1 MNLQGDKIV
10 KKEDSMLLSD
20 PFEKLKLLLDQ
31 GEFELLED
39 EEEKN
44 KGNRYRLVYLMNDAV
59 ESFLVL
65 ENGRM
70 TGEYQREY
78 DGEIEAELRE
88 YEGTETFRETTEGR
102 KKKYV
107 LTVHQGE
114 SVCTLLFT
122 GLKEEVSLY
131 NYGEIGH
138 FWVKGYE
145 YLRQL
150 EYTFAIL
157 RDKREYLGDR
167 YCNRREQKL
176 AALADFPPLNYTCY
190 PAISKEYLV
199 ERDDA
204 WRPTGQALA
213 VMEELLKEVGDK
225 QLLRLVR
232 LYAMFPVK
240 ILTRY
245 IAMQLHRSKHKKV
258 AQVLLQQ
265 VRQAAKAYPER
276 KFSGKEEKQF
286 REQRKRAQDYAK
298 EWEAKGYRTD
308 IFREEPFVASRDSIE
323 GKYYVMIWKKA
334 FGTRRRRLKKSCKTE
349 HKKQCIVKFSGITVR
364 VSRQRIQR
372 QREEKTI

>member
-39 EEEKN
+39 EAEKN

-150 EYTFAIL
+150 EYIFAIL

-199 ERDDA
+199 ERENA
-204 WRPTGQALA
+204 WKPAGQALS
-213 VMEELLKEVGDK
+213 VMEELLKETGDK

-240 ILTRY
+240 ILARY
-245 IAMQLHRSKHKKV
+245 IAMQLHRTKHRKV
-258 AQVLLQQ
+258 VQLLQQQ
-265 VRQAAKAYPER
+265 VRQAAKYYPER
-276 KFSGKEEKQF
+276 KFSGKEEKKF
-286 REQRKRAQDYAK
+286 REQRKRAQDCAR
-298 EWEAKGYRTD
+298 EWEEKGYRVD
-308 IFREEPFVASRDSIE
+308 IFREEPFTVSRDSVE
-323 GKYYVMIWKKA
+323 GKYYVMIWKKG
-334 FGTRRRRLKKSCKTE
+334 FRNQK
-349 HKKQCIVKFSGITVR
+349 VKI
-364 VSRQRIQR
+364 
-372 QREEKTI
+372 EEIL

>member
-204 WRPTGQALA
+204 WSPTGQALT

-240 ILTRY
+240 VLARY
-245 IAMQLHRSKHKKV
+245 IAMQLHRTKHQKV
-258 AQVLLQQ
+258 IQTLQQQ
-265 VRQAAKAYPER
+265 VRQAAKNYPER
-276 KFSGKEEKQF
+276 KFFGKEEKQF
-286 REQRKRAQDYAK
+286 REQKKRAQACAK
-298 EWEAKGYRTD
+298 EWEEKGCRTD
-308 IFREEPFVASRDSIE
+308 IFREEPFTTSRDSIE
-323 GKYYVMIWKKA
+323 GKYYVMIWKKG
-334 FGTRRRRLKKSCKTE
+334 FWNQKVT
-349 HKKQCIVKFSGITVR
+349 I
-364 VSRQRIQR
+364 
-372 QREEKTI
+372 EEIR

>member
-1 MNLQGDKIV
+1 M
-10 KKEDSMLLSD
+10 
-20 PFEKLKLLLDQ
+20 
-31 GEFELLED
+31 
-39 EEEKN
+39 
-44 KGNRYRLVYLMNDAV
+44 
-59 ESFLVL
+59 
-65 ENGRM
+65 
-70 TGEYQREY
+70 
-78 DGEIEAELRE
+78 
-88 YEGTETFRETTEGR
+88 
-102 KKKYV
+102 
-107 LTVHQGE
+107 
-114 SVCTLLFT
+114 
-122 GLKEEVSLY
+122 Y

-276 KFSGKEEKQF
+276 KFSGKEENSSGSRENEHRTMRKSGKQKDTG
-286 REQRKRAQDYAK
+286 Q
-298 EWEAKGYRTD
+298 
-308 IFREEPFVASRDSIE
+308 IF
-323 GKYYVMIWKKA
+323 
-334 FGTRRRRLKKSCKTE
+334 FGRNRL
-349 HKKQCIVKFSGITVR
+349 
-364 VSRQRIQR
+364 
-372 QREEKTI
+372 

>member
-39 EEEKN
+39 VAEKY

-225 QLLRLVR
+225 KLLRLVR

-245 IAMQLHRSKHKKV
+245 IAMQLHRTKHRKV
-258 AQVLLQQ
+258 VQLLQQQ
-265 VRQAAKAYPER
+265 VRQAAKYYPER
-276 KFSGKEEKQF
+276 KFSGKEEKKF
-286 REQRKRAQDYAK
+286 REQRKRAQDCAR
-298 EWEAKGYRTD
+298 EWEEKGYRVD
-308 IFREEPFVASRDSIE
+308 IFREEPFTVSRDSVE
-323 GKYYVMIWKKA
+323 GKYYVMIWKKG
-334 FGTRRRRLKKSCKTE
+334 FRNQK
-349 HKKQCIVKFSGITVR
+349 VKI
-364 VSRQRIQR
+364 
-372 QREEKTI
+372 EEIL

>member
-258 AQVLLQQ
+258 LVQQ

-323 GKYYVMIWKKA
+323 GKYYVMIWKKGFRNQKA
-334 FGTRRRRLKKSCKTE
+334 K
-349 HKKQCIVKFSGITVR
+349 I
-364 VSRQRIQR
+364 
-372 QREEKTI
+372 EEIL

>member
-20 PFEKLKLLLDQ
+20 PFEKLKLLLEQ

-39 EEEKN
+39 ETEKN

-88 YEGTETFRETTEGR
+88 YEGTETVPEITEGR

-107 LTVHQGE
+107 LTVQQGE

-199 ERDDA
+199 ERENA
-204 WRPTGQALA
+204 WNPSGQVLA

-232 LYAMFPVK
+232 LYAMFPVRM
-240 ILTRY
+240 LARY

-258 AQVLLQQ
+258 AQALLQQ
-265 VRQAAKAYPER
+265 VRQAAKGYPER

-286 REQRKRAQDYAK
+286 REQKKRAQDCAK
-298 EWEAKGYRTD
+298 EWEAKGYRAD

-323 GKYYVMIWKKA
+323 GKYYVMIWKK
-334 FGTRRRRLKKSCKTE
+334 RLLE
-349 HKKQCIVKFSGITVR
+349 PEG
-364 VSRQRIQR
+364 
-372 QREEKTI
+372 ED

>member
-39 EEEKN
+39 EAEKN

-199 ERDDA
+199 ERENA
-204 WRPTGQALA
+204 WKPAGQALS
-213 VMEELLKEVGDK
+213 VMEELLKETGDK

-240 ILTRY
+240 ILARY
-245 IAMQLHRSKHKKV
+245 IAMQLHRTKHRKV
-258 AQVLLQQ
+258 VQLLQQQ
-265 VRQAAKAYPER
+265 VRQAAKYYPER
-276 KFSGKEEKQF
+276 KFSGKEEKKF
-286 REQRKRAQDYAK
+286 REQRKRAQDCAR
-298 EWEAKGYRTD
+298 EWEEKGYRVD
-308 IFREEPFVASRDSIE
+308 IYREEPFMVSRDSVE
-323 GKYYVMIWKKA
+323 GKYYVMIWKKG
-334 FGTRRRRLKKSCKTE
+334 FRNQK
-349 HKKQCIVKFSGITVR
+349 VKI
-364 VSRQRIQR
+364 
-372 QREEKTI
+372 EEIL

>member
-240 ILTRY
+240 ILTLSL
-245 IAMQLHRSKHKKV
+245 IH
-258 AQVLLQQ
+258 
-265 VRQAAKAYPER
+265 
-276 KFSGKEEKQF
+276 
-286 REQRKRAQDYAK
+286 
-298 EWEAKGYRTD
+298 
-308 IFREEPFVASRDSIE
+308 I
-323 GKYYVMIWKKA
+323 
-334 FGTRRRRLKKSCKTE
+334 
-349 HKKQCIVKFSGITVR
+349 
-364 VSRQRIQR
+364 
-372 QREEKTI
+372 

>member
-10 KKEDSMLLSD
+10 KKEDSMFLSD

-39 EEEKN
+39 EAEKN

-88 YEGTETFRETTEGR
+88 YEGTEIFRETTEGR

-225 QLLRLVR
+225 KLLRLVR

-240 ILTRY
+240 ILARY
-245 IAMQLHRSKHKKV
+245 IAMQLHRTKHRKV
-258 AQVLLQQ
+258 AQLLQQQ
-265 VRQAAKAYPER
+265 VRQAAKYYPER
-276 KFSGKEEKQF
+276 KFSGKEEKKF
-286 REQRKRAQDYAK
+286 REQRKRAQDCAR
-298 EWEAKGYRTD
+298 EWEEKGYRVD
-308 IFREEPFVASRDSIE
+308 IFREEPFTVSRDSVE
-323 GKYYVMIWKKA
+323 GKYYVMIWKKG
-334 FGTRRRRLKKSCKTE
+334 FRNQK
-349 HKKQCIVKFSGITVR
+349 VKI
-364 VSRQRIQR
+364 
-372 QREEKTI
+372 EEIL

>member
-39 EEEKN
+39 EAEKN

-265 VRQAAKAYPER
+265 VRQAAKAYPKR
-276 KFSGKEEKQF
+276 KFSGKKKNSFGSRENEHRTMRKSGKQKDTG
-286 REQRKRAQDYAK
+286 Q
-298 EWEAKGYRTD
+298 
-308 IFREEPFVASRDSIE
+308 IF
-323 GKYYVMIWKKA
+323 
-334 FGTRRRRLKKSCKTE
+334 FGRNRL
-349 HKKQCIVKFSGITVR
+349 
-364 VSRQRIQR
+364 
-372 QREEKTI
+372 

>member
-138 FWVKGYE
+138 FWVKGMN
-145 YLRQL
+145 
-150 EYTFAIL
+150 T
-157 RDKREYLGDR
+157 
-167 YCNRREQKL
+167 CVSWST
-176 AALADFPPLNYTCY
+176 PL
-190 PAISKEYLV
+190 P
-199 ERDDA
+199 
-204 WRPTGQALA
+204 
-213 VMEELLKEVGDK
+213 
-225 QLLRLVR
+225 
-232 LYAMFPVK
+232 
-240 ILTRY
+240 
-245 IAMQLHRSKHKKV
+245 
-258 AQVLLQQ
+258 
-265 VRQAAKAYPER
+265 
-276 KFSGKEEKQF
+276 
-286 REQRKRAQDYAK
+286 
-298 EWEAKGYRTD
+298 
-308 IFREEPFVASRDSIE
+308 
-323 GKYYVMIWKKA
+323 
-334 FGTRRRRLKKSCKTE
+334 
-349 HKKQCIVKFSGITVR
+349 FSGINGSIWVTDIATGANR
-364 VSRQRIQR
+364 SLRRWRIFHR
-372 QREEKTI
+372 

>member
-1 MNLQGDKIV
+1 M
-10 KKEDSMLLSD
+10 
-20 PFEKLKLLLDQ
+20 
-31 GEFELLED
+31 
-39 EEEKN
+39 
-44 KGNRYRLVYLMNDAV
+44 
-59 ESFLVL
+59 
-65 ENGRM
+65 
-70 TGEYQREY
+70 
-78 DGEIEAELRE
+78 
-88 YEGTETFRETTEGR
+88 
-102 KKKYV
+102 
-107 LTVHQGE
+107 
-114 SVCTLLFT
+114 
-122 GLKEEVSLY
+122 Y

-245 IAMQLHRSKHKKV
+245 IAMQLHRNKHKKV

-323 GKYYVMIWKKA
+323 GKYYVMIWKKGFRNQKA
-334 FGTRRRRLKKSCKTE
+334 K
-349 HKKQCIVKFSGITVR
+349 I
-364 VSRQRIQR
+364 
-372 QREEKTI
+372 EEIL

>member
-39 EEEKN
+39 EAEKN

-225 QLLRLVR
+225 KLLRLVR

-240 ILTRY
+240 ILARY
-245 IAMQLHRSKHKKV
+245 IAMQLHRTKHRKV
-258 AQVLLQQ
+258 VQLLQQQ
-265 VRQAAKAYPER
+265 VRQAAKYYPER
-276 KFSGKEEKQF
+276 KFSGKEEKKF
-286 REQRKRAQDYAK
+286 REQRKRAQDCAR
-298 EWEAKGYRTD
+298 EWEEKGYRVD
-308 IFREEPFVASRDSIE
+308 IFREEPFTVSRDSVE
-323 GKYYVMIWKKA
+323 GKYYVMIWKKG
-334 FGTRRRRLKKSCKTE
+334 FRNQK
-349 HKKQCIVKFSGITVR
+349 VKIKE
-364 VSRQRIQR
+364 IL
-372 QREEKTI
+372 

>member
-199 ERDDA
+199 ERGDA

-245 IAMQLHRSKHKKV
+245 IAMQLHRNKHKKV

-323 GKYYVMIWKKA
+323 GKYYVMIWKKGFRNQKA
-334 FGTRRRRLKKSCKTE
+334 K
-349 HKKQCIVKFSGITVR
+349 I
-364 VSRQRIQR
+364 
-372 QREEKTI
+372 EEIL

>member
-39 EEEKN
+39 EAEKN

-225 QLLRLVR
+225 KLLRLVR

-240 ILTRY
+240 ILARY
-245 IAMQLHRSKHKKV
+245 IAMQLHRTKHRKV
-258 AQVLLQQ
+258 VQLLQQQ
-265 VRQAAKAYPER
+265 VRQAAKYYPER
-276 KFSGKEEKQF
+276 KFSGKEEKKF
-286 REQRKRAQDYAK
+286 REQRKRAQDCAR
-298 EWEAKGYRTD
+298 EWEEKGYRVD
-308 IFREEPFVASRDSIE
+308 IFREEPFTVSRDSVE
-323 GKYYVMIWKKA
+323 GKYYVMIWKKG
-334 FGTRRRRLKKSCKTE
+334 FRNQK
-349 HKKQCIVKFSGITVR
+349 VKI
-364 VSRQRIQR
+364 
-372 QREEKTI
+372 EEIL

>member
-39 EEEKN
+39 EAEKN

-204 WRPTGQALA
+204 WSSTGQALT

-240 ILTRY
+240 VLARY
-245 IAMQLHRSKHKKV
+245 IAMQLHRAKHQKV
-258 AQVLLQQ
+258 IQTLQQQ
-265 VRQAAKAYPER
+265 VRQAAKNYPER
-276 KFSGKEEKQF
+276 KFFGKEEKQF
-286 REQRKRAQDYAK
+286 REQKKRAQACAK
-298 EWEAKGYRTD
+298 EWEEKGCRTD
-308 IFREEPFVASRDSIE
+308 IFREEPFTTSRDSIE
-323 GKYYVMIWKKA
+323 GKYYVMIWKKG
-334 FGTRRRRLKKSCKTE
+334 FWNQKVT
-349 HKKQCIVKFSGITVR
+349 I
-364 VSRQRIQR
+364 
-372 QREEKTI
+372 EEIR

>member
-78 DGEIEAELRE
+78 DGEIEAE
-88 YEGTETFRETTEGR
+88 
-102 KKKYV
+102 
-107 LTVHQGE
+107 
-114 SVCTLLFT
+114 
-122 GLKEEVSLY
+122 LKEEVSLY

-265 VRQAAKAYPER
+265 VRQAAKAYPQR

-308 IFREEPFVASRDSIE
+308 IFREEPFVASRDSME
-323 GKYYVMIWKKA
+323 GKYYVMIWKKGFRNQKA
-334 FGTRRRRLKKSCKTE
+334 K
-349 HKKQCIVKFSGITVR
+349 I
-364 VSRQRIQR
+364 
-372 QREEKTI
+372 EEIL

>member
-39 EEEKN
+39 EAEKN

-150 EYTFAIL
+150 EYIFAIL

-176 AALADFPPLNYTCY
+176 A
-190 PAISKEYLV
+190 
-199 ERDDA
+199 
-204 WRPTGQALA
+204 ALA

-258 AQVLLQQ
+258 AQVLLQL

-323 GKYYVMIWKKA
+323 GKYYVMIWKKGFRNQKA
-334 FGTRRRRLKKSCKTE
+334 K
-349 HKKQCIVKFSGITVR
+349 I
-364 VSRQRIQR
+364 
-372 QREEKTI
+372 EEIL

>member
-39 EEEKN
+39 EAEKN

-204 WRPTGQALA
+204 WSPTGQALT

-240 ILTRY
+240 VLARY
-245 IAMQLHRSKHKKV
+245 IAMQLHRTKHQKV
-258 AQVLLQQ
+258 IQTLQQQ
-265 VRQAAKAYPER
+265 VRQAAKNYPER
-276 KFSGKEEKQF
+276 KFFGKEEKQF
-286 REQRKRAQDYAK
+286 REQKKRAQACAK
-298 EWEAKGYRTD
+298 EWEEKGCRTD
-308 IFREEPFVASRDSIE
+308 IFREEPFTTSRDSIE
-323 GKYYVMIWKKA
+323 GKYYVMIWKKG
-334 FGTRRRRLKKSCKTE
+334 FWNQKVT
-349 HKKQCIVKFSGITVR
+349 I
-364 VSRQRIQR
+364 
-372 QREEKTI
+372 EEIR

>member
-39 EEEKN
+39 EAEKN

-225 QLLRLVR
+225 KLLRLVR

-245 IAMQLHRSKHKKV
+245 IAMQLHRTKHRKV
-258 AQVLLQQ
+258 VQLLQQQ
-265 VRQAAKAYPER
+265 VRQAAKYYPER
-276 KFSGKEEKQF
+276 KFSGKEEKKF
-286 REQRKRAQDYAK
+286 REQRKRAQDCAR
-298 EWEAKGYRTD
+298 EWEEKGYRVD
-308 IFREEPFVASRDSIE
+308 IFREEPFTVSRDSVE
-323 GKYYVMIWKKA
+323 GKYYVMIWKKG
-334 FGTRRRRLKKSCKTE
+334 FRNQK
-349 HKKQCIVKFSGITVR
+349 VKI
-364 VSRQRIQR
+364 
-372 QREEKTI
+372 EEIL